1 MIIKDI
7 IKFKLK
13 KKIINWNNT
22 SRNLGLAIINEA
34 TIKYVLA
41 EQKKYVCSKWQRKHP
56 PKSTSFSKYWSFKP
70 KICQ

>member
-41 EQKKYVCSKWQRKHP
+41 EQRKYVCSK
-56 PKSTSFSKYWSFKP
+56 
-70 KICQ
+70 